1 MADPT
6 NAAGNE
12 ERLDVS
18 KVYFLPA
25 GADVAASIGRLMGGV
40 EMTRMPVPVW
50 ITGGPAALGEATV
63 VVMLGKDLADKQTM
77 LTV

>member
-18 KVYFLPA
+18 KVYYLPA

-40 EMTRMPVPVW
+40 EVTRMPVPGVDHRRACRARR
-50 ITGGPAALGEATV
+50 GDRGRDAR
-63 VVMLGKDLADKQTM
+63 
-77 LTV
+77 